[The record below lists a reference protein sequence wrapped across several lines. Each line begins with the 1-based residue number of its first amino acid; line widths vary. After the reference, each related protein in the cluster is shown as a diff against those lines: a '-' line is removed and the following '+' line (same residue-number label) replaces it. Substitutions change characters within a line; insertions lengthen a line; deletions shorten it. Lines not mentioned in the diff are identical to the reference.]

1 MVAEWSSCDDPLMQ
15 GEKIRVVVADDEAP
29 VRALLGI
36 TLSMDRD
43 FQVVGEAADG
53 AAAVHLIEEEHPDAV
68 ILDLMMPVVG
78 GMEAIPRIKACCP
91 DCKIVVFSALSA
103 DLAADD
109 AMALGADAYV
119 EKTRFVTELSETLH
133 RVCGVAA

>member
-1 MVAEWSSCDDPLMQ
+1 MEGDR
-15 GEKIRVVVADDEAP
+15 IRVVVADDEAP

-53 AAAVHLIEEEHPDAV
+53 LEAVHLIEEQHPDAV
-68 ILDLMMPVVG
+68 ILDLMMPVLG
-78 GMEAIPRIKACCP
+78 GMEAIPRIRACCP
-91 DCKIVVFSALSA
+91 ECKIVVFSALSA
-103 DLAADD
+103 ELAAGD
-109 AMALGADAYV
+109 ALARGADAYV

-133 RVCGVAA
+133 RVCHAAA